1 MSRTKK
7 QDYIYAVGKRK
18 NAVARVRLFKAKG
31 ENLVNDKP
39 LENYFSGRVN
49 KSLLIKPFELT
60 DTLGKYYVT
69 VKVEGGGLKGQLEAV
84 VHGISRALAKM
95 DVKLRPIVKK
105 AGLLTRDARTRERR
119 KIGMGG
125 KSRRQK
131 QSPKR

>member
-1 MSRTKK
+1 MPRTKK
-7 QDYIYAVGKRK
+7 QDYIYTAGKRK
-18 NAVARVRLFKAKG
+18 NAVARVRLFKGKG

-39 LENYFSGRVN
+39 LENYFPGRVN

-69 VKVEGGGLKGQLEAV
+69 VKVESGGLKGQLGAV
-84 VHGISRALAKM
+84 IHGISRALAKV

>member
-1 MSRTKK
+1 MPRTKK
-7 QDYIYAVGKRK
+7 QDYIYTAGKRK

-39 LENYFSGRVN
+39 LENYFPGRVN
-49 KSLLIKPFELT
+49 KSLLMKPFELT
-60 DTLGKYYVT
+60 DTLGKCYVT
-69 VKVEGGGLKGQLEAV
+69 VKVEGGGLKGQLGAV
-84 VHGISRALAKM
+84 IHGISRALAKM